1 MGKELFDNIPS
12 KVSDLL
18 SDVKNGRIGLPD
30 LQRPFVWKDNKVR
43 ELLDSMM
50 KGYPI
55 GYIMLWS
62 SPDDYENTGH
72 IGKNEKV
79 YKRPDDLVIDGQQRL
94 TALLAAMYGVTIKAR
109 YVRAGADELFCG
121 YVPFSWSEKYGTV
134 LPLNRREVLNYNV
147 QIGSFS
153 ELEILANMVQKY
165 QKPVH
170 LAFNSLYYRPEQYE
184 EITQII
190 QQCRSIG
197 FDSYIL
203 ADPAL
208 LVYLRKEKIDCEVH
222 LSGDLGTVNS
232 AMTEVFAK
240 EYPKRIIFQRKNTI
254 SEMRAVIR
262 HITAQKEAARKE
274 WTYPTEFE
282 AFALNELC
290 QFSGAFCNSLHC
302 DEMGYLCRVPY
313 WKKPMS
319 LSESKLEKQEKNRP
333 GENISISEWDSAS
346 ELTNPVS
353 EDGYL
358 CGATGCGLCTLKQ
371 LSDAGITHLKL
382 VGRGNYTDFMERDIR
397 NLRRTLEILEDS
409 STEEEYIRA
418 MKAELFPNGCSH
430 MCYAR

>member
-1 MGKELFDNIPS
+1 MKLTS
-12 KVSDLL
+12 
-18 SDVKNGRIGLPD
+18 GLG
-30 LQRPFVWKDNKVR
+30 
-43 ELLDSMM
+43 S
-50 KGYPI
+50 I
-55 GYIMLWS
+55 
-62 SPDDYENTGH
+62 DDY
-72 IGKNEKV
+72 
-79 YKRPDDLVIDGQQRL
+79 P
-94 TALLAAMYGVTIKAR
+94 R

-170 LAFNSLYYRPEQYE
+170 LAFNSLYYRQEQYE

-319 LSESKLEKQEKNRP
+319 FSESKLEKQEKNRP

-346 ELTNPVS
+346 ELMNPVS

-430 MCYAR
+430 MCYVR

>member
-1 MGKELFDNIPS
+1 MKITS
-12 KVSDLL
+12 
-18 SDVKNGRIGLPD
+18 GLG
-30 LQRPFVWKDNKVR
+30 
-43 ELLDSMM
+43 S
-50 KGYPI
+50 I
-55 GYIMLWS
+55 
-62 SPDDYENTGH
+62 DDY
-72 IGKNEKV
+72 
-79 YKRPDDLVIDGQQRL
+79 P
-94 TALLAAMYGVTIKAR
+94 R

-170 LAFNSLYYRPEQYE
+170 LAFNSLYYRQEQYE

-319 LSESKLEKQEKNRP
+319 FSESKLEKQEKNRP

-346 ELTNPVS
+346 ELMNPVS

-397 NLRRTLEILEDS
+397 NLRRTLEILEDC

-430 MCYAR
+430 MCYVR

>member
-1 MGKELFDNIPS
+1 MKITS
-12 KVSDLL
+12 
-18 SDVKNGRIGLPD
+18 GLG
-30 LQRPFVWKDNKVR
+30 
-43 ELLDSMM
+43 S
-50 KGYPI
+50 I
-55 GYIMLWS
+55 
-62 SPDDYENTGH
+62 DDY
-72 IGKNEKV
+72 
-79 YKRPDDLVIDGQQRL
+79 P
-94 TALLAAMYGVTIKAR
+94 R

-153 ELEILANMVQKY
+153 ELEILANMVQKC

-346 ELTNPVS
+346 ELMNPVS

-382 VGRGNYTDFMERDIR
+382 VGRGNYTDFMERNIR

>member
-1 MGKELFDNIPS
+1 MKITS
-12 KVSDLL
+12 
-18 SDVKNGRIGLPD
+18 GLG
-30 LQRPFVWKDNKVR
+30 
-43 ELLDSMM
+43 S
-50 KGYPI
+50 I
-55 GYIMLWS
+55 
-62 SPDDYENTGH
+62 DDY
-72 IGKNEKV
+72 
-79 YKRPDDLVIDGQQRL
+79 P
-94 TALLAAMYGVTIKAR
+94 R

-184 EITQII
+184 EIAQII

-254 SEMRAVIR
+254 SEMRAVFL

-346 ELTNPVS
+346 ELMNPVS

>member
-1 MGKELFDNIPS
+1 MKITS
-12 KVSDLL
+12 
-18 SDVKNGRIGLPD
+18 GLG
-30 LQRPFVWKDNKVR
+30 
-43 ELLDSMM
+43 S
-50 KGYPI
+50 I
-55 GYIMLWS
+55 
-62 SPDDYENTGH
+62 DDY
-72 IGKNEKV
+72 
-79 YKRPDDLVIDGQQRL
+79 P
-94 TALLAAMYGVTIKAR
+94 R

-170 LAFNSLYYRPEQYE
+170 LTFNSLYYRPEQYE

-319 LSESKLEKQEKNRP
+319 LSESKLEKQKKIVREK
-333 GENISISEWDSAS
+333 IF
-346 ELTNPVS
+346 L
-353 EDGYL
+353 Y
-358 CGATGCGLCTLKQ
+358 
-371 LSDAGITHLKL
+371 
-382 VGRGNYTDFMERDIR
+382 
-397 NLRRTLEILEDS
+397 
-409 STEEEYIRA
+409 
-418 MKAELFPNGCSH
+418 PNGILH
-430 MCYAR
+430 QN

>member
-1 MGKELFDNIPS
+1 MKITS
-12 KVSDLL
+12 
-18 SDVKNGRIGLPD
+18 GLG
-30 LQRPFVWKDNKVR
+30 
-43 ELLDSMM
+43 S
-50 KGYPI
+50 I
-55 GYIMLWS
+55 
-62 SPDDYENTGH
+62 DDY
-72 IGKNEKV
+72 
-79 YKRPDDLVIDGQQRL
+79 P
-94 TALLAAMYGVTIKAR
+94 R

-170 LAFNSLYYRPEQYE
+170 LAFNSLYYRQEQYE

-190 QQCRSIG
+190 QQCRSIW

-319 LSESKLEKQEKNRP
+319 FSESKLEKQEKNRP

-346 ELTNPVS
+346 ELMNPVS

-430 MCYAR
+430 MCYVR

>member
-1 MGKELFDNIPS
+1 MQTLDNS
-12 KVSDLL
+12 VS
-18 SDVKNGRIGLPD
+18 IGEIVN
-30 LQRPFVWKDNKVR
+30 Q
-43 ELLDSMM
+43 
-50 KGYPI
+50 
-55 GYIMLWS
+55 
-62 SPDDYENTGH
+62 
-72 IGKNEKV
+72 
-79 YKRPDDLVIDGQQRL
+79 
-94 TALLAAMYGVTIKAR
+94 LARFAA
-109 YVRAGADELFCG
+109 VRAGADELFCG

-184 EITQII
+184 EIAQII

-346 ELTNPVS
+346 ELMNPVS

>member
-1 MGKELFDNIPS
+1 MKITS
-12 KVSDLL
+12 
-18 SDVKNGRIGLPD
+18 GLG
-30 LQRPFVWKDNKVR
+30 
-43 ELLDSMM
+43 S
-50 KGYPI
+50 I
-55 GYIMLWS
+55 
-62 SPDDYENTGH
+62 DDY
-72 IGKNEKV
+72 
-79 YKRPDDLVIDGQQRL
+79 P
-94 TALLAAMYGVTIKAR
+94 R

-170 LAFNSLYYRPEQYE
+170 LAFNSLYYRQEQYE

-319 LSESKLEKQEKNRP
+319 FSESKLEKQEKNRP

-346 ELTNPVS
+346 ELMNPVS

-358 CGATGCGLCTLKQ
+358 CGATGCGLCTLKK

-430 MCYAR
+430 MCYVR

>member
-1 MGKELFDNIPS
+1 MKITS
-12 KVSDLL
+12 
-18 SDVKNGRIGLPD
+18 GLG
-30 LQRPFVWKDNKVR
+30 
-43 ELLDSMM
+43 S
-50 KGYPI
+50 I
-55 GYIMLWS
+55 
-62 SPDDYENTGH
+62 DDY
-72 IGKNEKV
+72 
-79 YKRPDDLVIDGQQRL
+79 P
-94 TALLAAMYGVTIKAR
+94 R

-170 LAFNSLYYRPEQYE
+170 LAFNSLYYRQEQYE

-232 AMTEVFAK
+232 AMTEIFAK

-319 LSESKLEKQEKNRP
+319 FSESKLEKQEKNRP

-346 ELTNPVS
+346 ELMNPVS

-430 MCYAR
+430 MCYVR

>member
-1 MGKELFDNIPS
+1 MRRKR
-12 KVSDLL
+12 KDLTYEIT
-18 SDVKNGRIGLPD
+18 SGLG
-30 LQRPFVWKDNKVR
+30 
-43 ELLDSMM
+43 S
-50 KGYPI
+50 I
-55 GYIMLWS
+55 
-62 SPDDYENTGH
+62 DDY
-72 IGKNEKV
+72 
-79 YKRPDDLVIDGQQRL
+79 P
-94 TALLAAMYGVTIKAR
+94 R

-184 EITQII
+184 EIAQII

-346 ELTNPVS
+346 ELMNPVS

>member
-1 MGKELFDNIPS
+1 MKITS
-12 KVSDLL
+12 
-18 SDVKNGRIGLPD
+18 GLG
-30 LQRPFVWKDNKVR
+30 
-43 ELLDSMM
+43 S
-50 KGYPI
+50 I
-55 GYIMLWS
+55 
-62 SPDDYENTGH
+62 DDY
-72 IGKNEKV
+72 
-79 YKRPDDLVIDGQQRL
+79 P
-94 TALLAAMYGVTIKAR
+94 R

-184 EITQII
+184 EIAQII

-346 ELTNPVS
+346 ELMNPVS
-353 EDGYL
+353 EDGDL

>member
-1 MGKELFDNIPS
+1 MKITS
-12 KVSDLL
+12 
-18 SDVKNGRIGLPD
+18 GLG
-30 LQRPFVWKDNKVR
+30 
-43 ELLDSMM
+43 S
-50 KGYPI
+50 I
-55 GYIMLWS
+55 
-62 SPDDYENTGH
+62 DDY
-72 IGKNEKV
+72 
-79 YKRPDDLVIDGQQRL
+79 P
-94 TALLAAMYGVTIKAR
+94 R

-313 WKKPMS
+313 VPGKKKAGKTE
-319 LSESKLEKQEKNRP
+319 LALEVLTDEIEEDILDVP
-333 GENISISEWDSAS
+333 DYICGE
-346 ELTNPVS
+346 
-353 EDGYL
+353 
-358 CGATGCGLCTLKQ
+358 TGCGLCALYQ
-371 LSDAGITHLKL
+371 LQRAGITHLKL
-382 VGRGNYTDFMERDIR
+382 VGRGNYVNYMENDIR
-397 NLRRTLEILEDS
+397 NLKQALELLDCAKNEADFINK
-409 STEEEYIRA
+409 
-418 MKAELFPNGCSH
+418 MKAKLFEKGCSGN
-430 MCYAR
+430 CYYETYGMKK

>member
-1 MGKELFDNIPS
+1 MKITS
-12 KVSDLL
+12 
-18 SDVKNGRIGLPD
+18 GLG
-30 LQRPFVWKDNKVR
+30 
-43 ELLDSMM
+43 S
-50 KGYPI
+50 I
-55 GYIMLWS
+55 
-62 SPDDYENTGH
+62 DDY
-72 IGKNEKV
+72 
-79 YKRPDDLVIDGQQRL
+79 P
-94 TALLAAMYGVTIKAR
+94 R

-371 LSDAGITHLKL
+371 LSDAGITQ
-382 VGRGNYTDFMERDIR
+382 II
-397 NLRRTLEILEDS
+397 NLNLIT
-409 STEEEYIRA
+409 
-418 MKAELFPNGCSH
+418 K
-430 MCYAR
+430 

>member
-1 MGKELFDNIPS
+1 MKITS
-12 KVSDLL
+12 
-18 SDVKNGRIGLPD
+18 GLG
-30 LQRPFVWKDNKVR
+30 
-43 ELLDSMM
+43 S
-50 KGYPI
+50 I
-55 GYIMLWS
+55 
-62 SPDDYENTGH
+62 DDY
-72 IGKNEKV
+72 
-79 YKRPDDLVIDGQQRL
+79 P
-94 TALLAAMYGVTIKAR
+94 R

-184 EITQII
+184 EIARII

-197 FDSYIL
+197 FESYIL

-254 SEMRAVIR
+254 SEMRAVIQ
-262 HITAQKEAARKE
+262 HITAQKEATRKE

-313 WKKPMS
+313 WKKPVS
-319 LSESKLEKQEKNRP
+319 LSESKLEKQEKNHP

-346 ELTNPVS
+346 ELMNPVS

-371 LSDAGITHLKL
+371 LSDVGITHLKL

>member
-1 MGKELFDNIPS
+1 MKITS
-12 KVSDLL
+12 
-18 SDVKNGRIGLPD
+18 GLG
-30 LQRPFVWKDNKVR
+30 
-43 ELLDSMM
+43 S
-50 KGYPI
+50 I
-55 GYIMLWS
+55 
-62 SPDDYENTGH
+62 DDY
-72 IGKNEKV
+72 
-79 YKRPDDLVIDGQQRL
+79 P
-94 TALLAAMYGVTIKAR
+94 R

-170 LAFNSLYYRPEQYE
+170 LAFNSLYYRQEQYG

-319 LSESKLEKQEKNRP
+319 FSESKLEKQEKNRP

-346 ELTNPVS
+346 ELMNPVS

>member
-1 MGKELFDNIPS
+1 MKITS
-12 KVSDLL
+12 
-18 SDVKNGRIGLPD
+18 GLG
-30 LQRPFVWKDNKVR
+30 
-43 ELLDSMM
+43 S
-50 KGYPI
+50 I
-55 GYIMLWS
+55 
-62 SPDDYENTGH
+62 DDY
-72 IGKNEKV
+72 
-79 YKRPDDLVIDGQQRL
+79 P
-94 TALLAAMYGVTIKAR
+94 R

-170 LAFNSLYYRPEQYE
+170 LAFNPLYYRPEQYE
-184 EITQII
+184 EIAQII

-262 HITAQKEAARKE
+262 HITAQTEAARKD

-333 GENISISEWDSAS
+333 GENIAISEWDSAS
-346 ELTNPVS
+346 ELMNPVS

>member
-1 MGKELFDNIPS
+1 MKITSGLGSI
-12 KVSDLL
+12 
-18 SDVKNGRIGLPD
+18 DV
-30 LQRPFVWKDNKVR
+30 
-43 ELLDSMM
+43 
-50 KGYPI
+50 YP
-55 GYIMLWS
+55 
-62 SPDDYENTGH
+62 
-72 IGKNEKV
+72 
-79 YKRPDDLVIDGQQRL
+79 
-94 TALLAAMYGVTIKAR
+94 R

-184 EITQII
+184 EIAQII

-262 HITAQKEAARKE
+262 HITEQKEAARKE

-346 ELTNPVS
+346 ELMNPVS

>member
-1 MGKELFDNIPS
+1 MKITS
-12 KVSDLL
+12 
-18 SDVKNGRIGLPD
+18 GLG
-30 LQRPFVWKDNKVR
+30 
-43 ELLDSMM
+43 S
-50 KGYPI
+50 I
-55 GYIMLWS
+55 
-62 SPDDYENTGH
+62 DDY
-72 IGKNEKV
+72 
-79 YKRPDDLVIDGQQRL
+79 P
-94 TALLAAMYGVTIKAR
+94 R

-184 EITQII
+184 EIAQII

-232 AMTEVFAK
+232 AMTEVFAR

-346 ELTNPVS
+346 ELMNPVS

>member
-1 MGKELFDNIPS
+1 MC
-12 KVSDLL
+12 
-18 SDVKNGRIGLPD
+18 
-30 LQRPFVWKDNKVR
+30 
-43 ELLDSMM
+43 
-50 KGYPI
+50 
-55 GYIMLWS
+55 
-62 SPDDYENTGH
+62 
-72 IGKNEKV
+72 
-79 YKRPDDLVIDGQQRL
+79 
-94 TALLAAMYGVTIKAR
+94 
-109 YVRAGADELFCG
+109 AGADELFCG

-170 LAFNSLYYRPEQYE
+170 LAFNSLYYRQEQYE

-319 LSESKLEKQEKNRP
+319 FSESKLEKQEKNRP

-346 ELTNPVS
+346 ELMNPVS

-430 MCYAR
+430 MCYVR

>member
-1 MGKELFDNIPS
+1 MKITS
-12 KVSDLL
+12 
-18 SDVKNGRIGLPD
+18 GLG
-30 LQRPFVWKDNKVR
+30 
-43 ELLDSMM
+43 S
-50 KGYPI
+50 I
-55 GYIMLWS
+55 
-62 SPDDYENTGH
+62 DDY
-72 IGKNEKV
+72 
-79 YKRPDDLVIDGQQRL
+79 P
-94 TALLAAMYGVTIKAR
+94 R

-170 LAFNSLYYRPEQYE
+170 LAFNSLYYRQEQYE

-190 QQCRSIG
+190 QQCRCIG

-319 LSESKLEKQEKNRP
+319 FSESKLEKQEKNRP

-346 ELTNPVS
+346 ELMNPVS

-430 MCYAR
+430 MCYVR

>member
-1 MGKELFDNIPS
+1 MKITS
-12 KVSDLL
+12 
-18 SDVKNGRIGLPD
+18 GLG
-30 LQRPFVWKDNKVR
+30 
-43 ELLDSMM
+43 S
-50 KGYPI
+50 I
-55 GYIMLWS
+55 
-62 SPDDYENTGH
+62 DDY
-72 IGKNEKV
+72 
-79 YKRPDDLVIDGQQRL
+79 P
-94 TALLAAMYGVTIKAR
+94 R

-184 EITQII
+184 EIAQII

-319 LSESKLEKQEKNRP
+319 FSESKLEKQEKNRP

-346 ELTNPVS
+346 ELMNPVS

-358 CGATGCGLCTLKQ
+358 CGATGCGLCTLKR

>member
-1 MGKELFDNIPS
+1 MKITS
-12 KVSDLL
+12 
-18 SDVKNGRIGLPD
+18 GLG
-30 LQRPFVWKDNKVR
+30 
-43 ELLDSMM
+43 S
-50 KGYPI
+50 I
-55 GYIMLWS
+55 
-62 SPDDYENTGH
+62 DDY
-72 IGKNEKV
+72 
-79 YKRPDDLVIDGQQRL
+79 P
-94 TALLAAMYGVTIKAR
+94 R

-121 YVPFSWSEKYGTV
+121 YVPFSLSEKYGTV

-184 EITQII
+184 EIAQII

-346 ELTNPVS
+346 ELMNPVS

>member
-1 MGKELFDNIPS
+1 MKITS
-12 KVSDLL
+12 
-18 SDVKNGRIGLPD
+18 GLG
-30 LQRPFVWKDNKVR
+30 
-43 ELLDSMM
+43 S
-50 KGYPI
+50 I
-55 GYIMLWS
+55 
-62 SPDDYENTGH
+62 DDY
-72 IGKNEKV
+72 
-79 YKRPDDLVIDGQQRL
+79 P
-94 TALLAAMYGVTIKAR
+94 R

-170 LAFNSLYYRPEQYE
+170 LTFNSLYYRPEQYE
-184 EITQII
+184 EIARII

-197 FDSYIL
+197 FESYIL

-254 SEMRAVIR
+254 SEMCAVIR

-319 LSESKLEKQEKNRP
+319 FSESKLEKQEKNRP

-358 CGATGCGLCTLKQ
+358 CGATGCGLCTLK
-371 LSDAGITHLKL
+371 
-382 VGRGNYTDFMERDIR
+382 RDVYKR
-397 NLRRTLEILEDS
+397 QW
-409 STEEEYIRA
+409 
-418 MKAELFPNGCSH
+418 FH
-430 MCYAR
+430 

>member
-1 MGKELFDNIPS
+1 MKITS
-12 KVSDLL
+12 
-18 SDVKNGRIGLPD
+18 GLG
-30 LQRPFVWKDNKVR
+30 
-43 ELLDSMM
+43 S
-50 KGYPI
+50 I
-55 GYIMLWS
+55 
-62 SPDDYENTGH
+62 DDY
-72 IGKNEKV
+72 
-79 YKRPDDLVIDGQQRL
+79 P
-94 TALLAAMYGVTIKAR
+94 R

-184 EITQII
+184 EIAQII

-262 HITAQKEAARKE
+262 HITEQKEAARKE

-319 LSESKLEKQEKNRP
+319 FSESKLEKQEKNRP

-346 ELTNPVS
+346 ELMNPVS

-430 MCYAR
+430 MCYVR

>member
-1 MGKELFDNIPS
+1 MKITS
-12 KVSDLL
+12 
-18 SDVKNGRIGLPD
+18 GLG
-30 LQRPFVWKDNKVR
+30 
-43 ELLDSMM
+43 S
-50 KGYPI
+50 I
-55 GYIMLWS
+55 
-62 SPDDYENTGH
+62 DDY
-72 IGKNEKV
+72 
-79 YKRPDDLVIDGQQRL
+79 P
-94 TALLAAMYGVTIKAR
+94 R

-184 EITQII
+184 EIAQII

-313 WKKPMS
+313 WKKPVS

-346 ELTNPVS
+346 ELMNPVS

-382 VGRGNYTDFMERDIR
+382 VGRGNYTNFMERDIR

>member
-1 MGKELFDNIPS
+1 MKITS
-12 KVSDLL
+12 
-18 SDVKNGRIGLPD
+18 GLG
-30 LQRPFVWKDNKVR
+30 
-43 ELLDSMM
+43 S
-50 KGYPI
+50 I
-55 GYIMLWS
+55 
-62 SPDDYENTGH
+62 DDY
-72 IGKNEKV
+72 
-79 YKRPDDLVIDGQQRL
+79 P
-94 TALLAAMYGVTIKAR
+94 R

-170 LAFNSLYYRPEQYE
+170 LTFNSLYYRPEQYE

-254 SEMRAVIR
+254 SEMCAVIR

-346 ELTNPVS
+346 ELMNPVS

>member
-1 MGKELFDNIPS
+1 MKITS
-12 KVSDLL
+12 
-18 SDVKNGRIGLPD
+18 GLG
-30 LQRPFVWKDNKVR
+30 
-43 ELLDSMM
+43 S
-50 KGYPI
+50 I
-55 GYIMLWS
+55 
-62 SPDDYENTGH
+62 DDY
-72 IGKNEKV
+72 
-79 YKRPDDLVIDGQQRL
+79 P
-94 TALLAAMYGVTIKAR
+94 R
-109 YVRAGADELFCG
+109 YVCAGADELFSG

-346 ELTNPVS
+346 ELMNPVS

>member
-1 MGKELFDNIPS
+1 MKITS
-12 KVSDLL
+12 
-18 SDVKNGRIGLPD
+18 GLG
-30 LQRPFVWKDNKVR
+30 
-43 ELLDSMM
+43 S
-50 KGYPI
+50 I
-55 GYIMLWS
+55 
-62 SPDDYENTGH
+62 DDY
-72 IGKNEKV
+72 
-79 YKRPDDLVIDGQQRL
+79 P
-94 TALLAAMYGVTIKAR
+94 R

-170 LAFNSLYYRPEQYE
+170 LAFNSLYYRQEQYE

-319 LSESKLEKQEKNRP
+319 FSESKLEKQEKNRP

-346 ELTNPVS
+346 ELMNPVS
-353 EDGYL
+353 EDDYL

-430 MCYAR
+430 MCYVR

>member
-1 MGKELFDNIPS
+1 MKITS
-12 KVSDLL
+12 
-18 SDVKNGRIGLPD
+18 GLG
-30 LQRPFVWKDNKVR
+30 
-43 ELLDSMM
+43 S
-50 KGYPI
+50 I
-55 GYIMLWS
+55 
-62 SPDDYENTGH
+62 DDY
-72 IGKNEKV
+72 
-79 YKRPDDLVIDGQQRL
+79 P
-94 TALLAAMYGVTIKAR
+94 R

-184 EITQII
+184 EIAQII
-190 QQCRSIG
+190 QQCRSRG

-346 ELTNPVS
+346 ELMNPVS

>member
-1 MGKELFDNIPS
+1 MKITS
-12 KVSDLL
+12 
-18 SDVKNGRIGLPD
+18 GLG
-30 LQRPFVWKDNKVR
+30 
-43 ELLDSMM
+43 S
-50 KGYPI
+50 I
-55 GYIMLWS
+55 
-62 SPDDYENTGH
+62 DDY
-72 IGKNEKV
+72 
-79 YKRPDDLVIDGQQRL
+79 P
-94 TALLAAMYGVTIKAR
+94 R

-184 EITQII
+184 EIAQII

-346 ELTNPVS
+346 ELMNPVS

-418 MKAELFPNGCSH
+418 MKVELFPNGCSH

>member
-1 MGKELFDNIPS
+1 MKITA
-12 KVSDLL
+12 
-18 SDVKNGRIGLPD
+18 GLG
-30 LQRPFVWKDNKVR
+30 
-43 ELLDSMM
+43 S
-50 KGYPI
+50 I
-55 GYIMLWS
+55 
-62 SPDDYENTGH
+62 DDY
-72 IGKNEKV
+72 
-79 YKRPDDLVIDGQQRL
+79 P
-94 TALLAAMYGVTIKAR
+94 R

-170 LAFNSLYYRPEQYE
+170 LTFNSLYYRPEQYE
-184 EITQII
+184 EIARII

-197 FDSYIL
+197 FESYIL

-319 LSESKLEKQEKNRP
+319 FSESKLEKQEKNRP

-346 ELTNPVS
+346 ELMNPVS

-418 MKAELFPNGCSH
+418 MKAELFPNGCRH